1 MAQKITLNVNG
12 RTQQVEVEAD
22 TPLLYVLRNDLGLK
36 AAKFACGTEQ
46 CGACKVIIDGYAVN
60 SCRLPVRMMQGR
72 QITTLEGLE
81 TNGKLHPLQQAFI
94 DEQALQCGFCT
105 AGMIVAAKA
114 LLDRKPNPTDDAIRS
129 DLRLNLCRC
138 GVYDRMLRAIRRV
151 ADGAADYPAYET
163 ISKAARAEPVW
174 GPSDQSD
181 LLPAALIGNPELDA
195 WIRIDADETVTLFPG
210 KVEFGQGILTPFA
223 QIGAE
228 ELEVSLEKIRVATA
242 DTSDSPDMGLTVSS
256 MSLQSS
262 GNALRIAAA
271 EARQI
276 MLAIAFEDLEVPIE
290 RLVVSDGRIS
300 DPETGRSTTYWEL
313 MGGKRF
319 GRKVTGTGQERPP
332 KTYTVVGQP
341 APRLD
346 LNAKVTGKPV
356 FIHDLELSSMI
367 HGRVVRPPRDGSF
380 LAVVAER
387 EDQAVKAMELLR
399 DKAVWQGEANL
410 PAYDTLHDNLVS
422 QPHQSHLIVE
432 GTPVEGAIPTI
443 EAPANARTTLSAD
456 FYRPYQMHASLGAS
470 AAVAQMKDGEMTI
483 WCHSQGVFPT
493 RVRIAQ
499 VLGMAEETL
508 RVIHVEGAGCYGHNG
523 ADDAALDAALLARA
537 VPGRAVSLKWMR
549 ADEHAWEP
557 YGPATAVKMQASL
570 DAGGKVIDWN
580 HDVWGYPHM
589 GRGRPDPESSGMIAA
604 WHLSKPFE
612 QPVMQ
617 PSMGRH
623 VGVHRNAD
631 PAARRPTLRAG

>member
-228 ELEVSLEKIRVATA
+228 ELEVSLERIRVATA

-319 GRKVTGTGQERPP
+319 GWKVTGTGQERPP

-341 APRLD
+341 
-346 LNAKVTGKPV
+346 G
-356 FIHDLELSSMI
+356 
-367 HGRVVRPPRDGSF
+367 
-380 LAVVAER
+380 
-387 EDQAVKAMELLR
+387 
-399 DKAVWQGEANL
+399 
-410 PAYDTLHDNLVS
+410 
-422 QPHQSHLIVE
+422 
-432 GTPVEGAIPTI
+432 
-443 EAPANARTTLSAD
+443 
-456 FYRPYQMHASLGAS
+456 
-470 AAVAQMKDGEMTI
+470 
-483 WCHSQGVFPT
+483 
-493 RVRIAQ
+493 
-499 VLGMAEETL
+499 
-508 RVIHVEGAGCYGHNG
+508 
-523 ADDAALDAALLARA
+523 
-537 VPGRAVSLKWMR
+537 
-549 ADEHAWEP
+549 
-557 YGPATAVKMQASL
+557 
-570 DAGGKVIDWN
+570 
-580 HDVWGYPHM
+580 
-589 GRGRPDPESSGMIAA
+589 
-604 WHLSKPFE
+604 
-612 QPVMQ
+612 
-617 PSMGRH
+617 
-623 VGVHRNAD
+623 
-631 PAARRPTLRAG
+631 